1 MRARIVVA
9 AATIIVSVLA
19 ITAGGRAN
27 GPKFYPDD
35 PLWKDPETQDA
46 GGLKEIPISEQYDFV
61 ENSFFGA
68 GDHADIR
75 AVNVNSVDEVPDS
88 SWFTNRAARTALSVD
103 QIAKGPDT
111 SNGPTGTWTIVGG
124 KSEGIQP
131 GLTMR
136 DSTGT
141 LYFVKFDPPS
151 NPEMASGAEVI
162 STKLFYA
169 FGYHVP
175 ENYIATVRR
184 EDMVIADGTKFDDDV
199 GRERT
204 MKPKD
209 LDALLKKV
217 ARQSDGSYR
226 ALASRALPGKPLG
239 KFRYHGTRPD
249 DPNDIFPHEHRRELR
264 GLRVFAAWLNH
275 DDSRSINTFDSLVPE
290 GNRQVIRHHL
300 LDFGSTLGSGS
311 VTAQSTRAGNEFLW
325 DRRPTLITMLT
336 LGLYVRPWIKV
347 DYPNIPSVGRLEAE
361 YFDPDEWK
369 PEYPNPAF
377 ANARPE
383 DRFWAARI
391 VAAIP
396 PDAIAAVVKSIRY
409 TDPRATTYLTEVIA
423 ARRTK
428 IVNRYLNGT
437 NPVVNP
443 TLSSDGVLTFANAA
457 EDAGVASR
465 AEKYTIEWSRFD
477 NNAGTHTAVGSEQT
491 TSERKA
497 QAPAALLA
505 NAPEFVAVRVRAFHP
520 DHPAWSQPLML
531 HFRRAGGNWTLVG
544 LERNP

>member
-1 MRARIVVA
+1 MRARF
-9 AATIIVSVLA
+9 VLA
-19 ITAGGRAN
+19 IAVICLAILTATAAN
-27 GPKFYPDD
+27 GPKFFPDD

-46 GGLKEIPISEQYDFV
+46 SGLKEIPISEQYDFV

-68 GDHADIR
+68 GDDSNIR
-75 AVNVNSVDEVPDS
+75 AVNVNTVDEVPDS
-88 SWFTNRAARTALSVD
+88 SWFTNRVGRTAWTVE
-103 QIAKGPDT
+103 QVVQGPDT
-111 SNGPTGTWTIVGG
+111 SKGPTGTWTIVGG

-136 DSTGT
+136 DSTET
-141 LYFVKFDPPS
+141 LYFVKFDPPD

-184 EDMVIADGTKFDDDV
+184 EDMVIAPGTKFNDDV

-204 MKPKD
+204 MKPRD

-217 ARQSDGSYR
+217 ARQPDGSYR
-226 ALASRALPGKPLG
+226 ALASKALPGKPLG

-290 GNRQVIRHHL
+290 GNRQIIRHHL

-336 LGLYVRPWIKV
+336 LGFYVRPWIKV
-347 DYPNIPSVGRLEAE
+347 DYPDIPSVGRLEAD

-391 VAAIP
+391 VAAISP
-396 PDAIAAVVKSIRY
+396 ESIAAVVKSIRY
-409 TDPRATTYLTEVIA
+409 TDPRATSHLTEVIA
-423 ARRTK
+423 ARRAK

-443 TLSSDGVLTFANAA
+443 ALSSDGVLTFANAA

-491 TSERKA
+491 TTERKA

-505 NAPEFVAVRVRAFHP
+505 NGPGFVAARVRAFHP

-531 HFRRAGGNWTLVG
+531 YFRGSSSGWTLVG

>member
-1 MRARIVVA
+1 MHRRFLIFA
-9 AATIIVSVLA
+9 AAAGLSIFTAV
-19 ITAGGRAN
+19 AGGRAN

-35 PLWKDPETQDA
+35 PIWRDPETQDA
-46 GGLKEIPISEQYDFV
+46 TGLKEIPISEQYDFV

-68 GDHADIR
+68 GDDTDIR

-88 SWFTNRAARTALSVD
+88 SWFTNRVGRTAWPVD
-103 QIAKGPDT
+103 RLVKGPDT
-111 SNGPTGTWTIVGG
+111 STGPTGTWTIVGG
-124 KSEGIQP
+124 KNEGIQP

-136 DSTGT
+136 DASGT

-162 STKLFYA
+162 STKFFHAL
-169 FGYHVP
+169 GYHVP
-175 ENYIATVRR
+175 ENYIAYVRR
-184 EDMVIADGTKFDDDV
+184 EDMVIAEGTKFNDAV

-204 MKPKD
+204 MKPRD
-209 LDALLKKV
+209 LDDLLERV
-217 ARQSDGSYR
+217 ARASDGSYR
-226 ALASRALPGKPLG
+226 TLASKAVSGKPLG

-264 GLRVFAAWLNH
+264 GMRVFAAWLNH
-275 DDSRSINTFDSLVPE
+275 DDSRSVNTFDSLVTE
-290 GNRQVIRHHL
+290 GSRQIIRHHL

-311 VTAQSTRAGNEFLW
+311 VQAQSTRAGNEFLW

-336 LGLYVRPWIKV
+336 LGFYVRPWIKV
-347 DYPNIPSVGRLEAE
+347 DYPEIPSVGRIESD
-361 YFDPDEWK
+361 YFEPDEWK

-396 PDAIAAVVKSIRY
+396 PEAIAAIVESVRY
-409 TDPRATTYLTEVIA
+409 TDPRATKHLTDVIA
-423 ARRTK
+423 ARRMKVLTS
-428 IVNRYLNGT
+428 YLNGT

-443 TLSSDGVLTFANAA
+443 SLSSAGVLTFENAA
-457 EDAGVASR
+457 EDAGVSSR

-477 NNAGTHTAVGSEQT
+477 NNADTHTAVGSEQT
-491 TSERKA
+491 TTERKA
-497 QAPAALLA
+497 QAPADLLS
-505 NAPEFVAVRVRAFHP
+505 NSPEYVAARVRAFHP
-520 DHPAWSQPLML
+520 EHPAWSHPLML
-531 HFRRAGGNWTLVG
+531 YFRRAGDGWTLVG